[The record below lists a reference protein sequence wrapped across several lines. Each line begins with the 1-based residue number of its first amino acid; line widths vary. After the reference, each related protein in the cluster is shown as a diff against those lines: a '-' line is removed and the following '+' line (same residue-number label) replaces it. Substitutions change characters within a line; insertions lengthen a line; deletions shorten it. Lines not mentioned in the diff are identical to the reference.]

1 MSNDNDSPCDADE
14 LIRLMYAGDLE
25 ALDRISRC
33 YGAKLL
39 AAGKRYCGS
48 EELARD
54 AIQDTMLAA
63 GERLADFRGDG
74 SVEGWLVR
82 MVANFCRRMHRGR
95 KNDPSLH
102 VDAAETELAGST
114 PSPEDDV
121 ARGELMAMLS
131 QALDVLSP
139 NDRSLVLLADA
150 EGWKAKEIAEAFEMT
165 PGQVRTRL
173 SRARRRLRGHL
184 GPLAEIFDPE

>member
-1 MSNDNDSPCDADE
+1 VSDKEFPCAAENLIE
-14 LIRLMYAGDLE
+14 LMRAGDLE

-33 YGAKLL
+33 YGDHLMAV
-39 AAGKRYCGS
+39 GRRYCGD

-63 GERLADFRGDG
+63 GLKLGEFRGDG
-74 SVEGWLVR
+74 SLEGWLVR

-102 VDAAETELAGST
+102 VDVAKAEIGDDSST
-114 PSPEDDV
+114 PEEDAV
-121 ARGELMAMLS
+121 RGELMAILS
-131 QALDVLSP
+131 RALDVLSP

-150 EGWKAKEIAEAFEMT
+150 EGWTAPEIAEEFDMT

-173 SRARRRLRGHL
+173 SRARRRLRDHL
-184 GPLAEIFDPE
+184 GPMGEMFDPE